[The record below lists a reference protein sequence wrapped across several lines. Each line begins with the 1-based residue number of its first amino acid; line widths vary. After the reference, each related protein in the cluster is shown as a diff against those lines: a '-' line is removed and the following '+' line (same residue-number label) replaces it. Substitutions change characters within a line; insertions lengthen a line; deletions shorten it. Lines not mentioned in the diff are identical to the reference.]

1 MRQRLFEGAAV
12 VRKEGKMAL
21 LTLACPCL
29 FGLESVL
36 SGEIKRLGGHDV
48 EVTDGRVCF
57 KGDAHMIARAN
68 ILLRTAERVLIVVG
82 SFRAESFSDLFD
94 GVYSLPL
101 EDYIGSGDAFPV
113 KGWSLNSK
121 LKSIPDCQSIIKKA
135 AAKRLGNHYGRDWLP
150 EDGPVHQIQF
160 SILRDVV
167 TIMIDT
173 SGNGLHKRGYR
184 PTANEA
190 PIKETLAAGIAD
202 LARVR
207 ENTTVIDPFCG
218 SGTLLIESATK
229 ALKIAPGLKRR
240 FAAETW
246 GLIPP
251 EDWQNERQQ
260 SFELVCRDGKFKAIG
275 SDIDSNAI
283 ALTNTNS
290 NRAGV
295 AKKISV
301 SVGDVADLKLPDE
314 PFTLITNPPYGE
326 RMLDIRQ
333 AEQLYRTMG
342 RVFEPKEGRSF
353 YIISPHEQFE
363 KLFGRPA
370 SRRRKL
376 YNGMLKCQLY
386 MFF

>member
-1 MRQRLFEGAAV
+1 
-12 VRKEGKMAL
+12 MAF

-36 SGEIKRLGGHDV
+36 SGEIKRIGGQDV

-57 KGDAHMIARAN
+57 KGNPHMIARAN

-82 SFRAESFSDLFD
+82 GFRAESFSELFD

-101 EDYIGSGDAFPV
+101 ENYIGSNDAFPV

-135 AAKRLGNHYGRDWLP
+135 AAKRLGEHYGREWLP
-150 EDGPVHQIQF
+150 EGGPIHQMQF

-184 PTANEA
+184 PVANAA
-190 PIKETLAAGIAD
+190 PIKETLASGIAD

-207 ENTTVIDPFCG
+207 DDTLMIDPFCG
-218 SGTLLIESATK
+218 SGTMLIESATK
-229 ALKIAPGLKRR
+229 ALRVAPGLKRR
-240 FAAETW
+240 FSAEAW
-246 GLIPP
+246 GLIPA
-251 EDWQNERQQ
+251 EEWQQERQE
-260 SFELVCRDGKFKAIG
+260 SFEQVHRSGTFRAIG
-275 SDIDSNAI
+275 SDIDPISI
-283 ALTNTNS
+283 SLTNDNS
-290 NRAGV
+290 KRAGV
-295 AKKISV
+295 GSKISSAV
-301 SVGDVADLKLPDE
+301 ADVADFVPPNE

-326 RMLDIRQ
+326 RMLDLQR
-333 AEQLYRTMG
+333 AEELYRTMG
-342 RVFEPKEGRSF
+342 RVFEPGEGRNY
-353 YIISPHEQFE
+353 YIISPHEHFE
-363 KLFGRPA
+363 KLFGRQA

>member
-1 MRQRLFEGAAV
+1 
-12 VRKEGKMAL
+12 MAF

-36 SGEIKRLGGHDV
+36 SGEIKRLGGQDV

-57 KGDAHMIARAN
+57 KGAPQMIARAN

-82 SFRAESFSDLFD
+82 GFRAETFSDLFD

-101 EDYIGSGDAFPV
+101 ENFIGSGDAFPV

-121 LKSIPDCQSIIKKA
+121 LKSIPDCQKIIKKA
-135 AAKRLGNHYGRDWLP
+135 AAKRLGEHYGREWLP
-150 EDGPVHQIQF
+150 QDGPVHQIQF

-173 SGNGLHKRGYR
+173 SGVSLHKRGYR
-184 PTANEA
+184 PAANAA

-202 LARVR
+202 LARVK
-207 ENTTVIDPFCG
+207 EDTTVIDPFCG
-218 SGTLLIESATK
+218 SGTLLIESAMK
-229 ALKIAPGLKRR
+229 GLRVAPGLRR
-240 FAAETW
+240 HFAAESW
-246 GLIPP
+246 GLISA
-251 EDWQNERQQ
+251 EDWQNERRE
-260 SFELVCRDGKFKAIG
+260 SFELVRREGKFKGIG
-275 SDIDSNAI
+275 SDIDKNAI
-283 ALTNTNS
+283 FLTNENAK
-290 NRAGV
+290 RAGMN
-295 AKKISV
+295 AKIKA
-301 SVGDVADLKLPDE
+301 DVADIADFKVPE
-314 PFTLITNPPYGE
+314 GPFTLITNPPYGE
-326 RMLDIRQ
+326 RMLDIKQ
-333 AEQLYRTMG
+333 AEEIYRTMG
-342 RVFEPKEGRSF
+342 KVFEPGEGRSY

-363 KLFGRPA
+363 KLFGRQA

>member
-1 MRQRLFEGAAV
+1 
-12 VRKEGKMAL
+12 MAF

-36 SGEIKRLGGHDV
+36 SGEIKRMGGQDV

-57 KGDAHMIARAN
+57 KGTAQMIARAN

-82 SFRAESFSDLFD
+82 GFRAESFSDLFD

-101 EDYIGSGDAFPV
+101 ENFIGSGDAFPV

-135 AAKRLGNHYGRDWLP
+135 AAKRLGEHYGRQWLP

-160 SILRDVV
+160 SIMRDVV

-173 SGNGLHKRGYR
+173 SGAGLHKRGYR
-184 PTANEA
+184 PAANAA

-207 ENTTVIDPFCG
+207 EDTTVIDPFCG
-218 SGTLLIESATK
+218 SGTMLIESATK
-229 ALKIAPGLKRR
+229 ALRVAPGLRR
-240 FAAETW
+240 HFSAEAW
-246 GLIPP
+246 GLISPQ
-251 EDWQNERQQ
+251 EWQQERRE
-260 SFELVCRDGKFKAIG
+260 SFEQVRRSGTFKAIG
-275 SDIDSNAI
+275 SDIDRLAVSLTRDNAK
-283 ALTNTNS
+283 
-290 NRAGV
+290 RAGMA
-295 AKKISV
+295 AKIKT
-301 SVGDVADLKLPDE
+301 DVADIADFTVPDG
-314 PFTLITNPPYGE
+314 PFALITNPPYGE

-333 AEQLYRTMG
+333 AEELYRTMG
-342 RVFEPKEGRSF
+342 RVFEPGEGRSY

-363 KLFGRPA
+363 KLFGRQA

>member
-1 MRQRLFEGAAV
+1 MSY
-12 VRKEGKMAL
+12 

-36 SGEIKRLGGHDV
+36 SGEVKRLGGQDV

-57 KGDAHMIARAN
+57 KGDANMIARAN
-68 ILLRTAERVLIVVG
+68 ILLRTAERVMIVLG
-82 SFRAESFSDLFD
+82 SFRAETFTELFD
-94 GVYSLPL
+94 GVYNLPL
-101 EDYIGSGDAFPV
+101 EDFIGKNDAFPV

-121 LKSIPDCQSIIKKA
+121 LKSIPSCQSIIKKA
-135 AAKRLGNHYGRDWLP
+135 AAKRLGEHYGLNQLP
-150 EDGPVHQIQF
+150 DCGPLHQIQF
-160 SILRDVV
+160 SILKDVV

-184 PTANEA
+184 PAANAA

-207 ENTTVIDPFCG
+207 EDTLVVDPFCG
-218 SGTLLIESATK
+218 SGTMLIESALK
-229 ALKIAPGLKRR
+229 GLKIAPGLRRR
-240 FAAETW
+240 FAAESW
-246 GLIPP
+246 GLIS
-251 EDWQNERQQ
+251 EQEWQRERKE
-260 SFELVCRDGKFKAIG
+260 SFEKVCRTGKLRAIG
-275 SDIDSNAI
+275 SDIDPEAI
-283 ALTNTNS
+283 ELTNTNAG
-290 NRAGV
+290 RAGI
-295 AKKISV
+295 AAKISA
-301 SVGDVADLKLPDE
+301 DICNVADIKLPDE

-333 AEQLYRTMG
+333 AEELYRTMG
-342 RVFEPKEGRSF
+342 RVFEPKEGRSY

-363 KLFGRPA
+363 KLFGRQA

-376 YNGMLKCQLY
+376 YNGMLKCQLF